1 MCQIIDQLAIE
12 RGVEPNDANYIFRCI
27 SAHLVNKIPA
37 LKEVIEDVFA
47 DETDDDK
54 LQEDISKAVILLQ
67 LHTMKAFQTWHMPNQ
82 SIIRQ
87 QGSDHIL

>member
-1 MCQIIDQLAIE
+1 MMQT
-12 RGVEPNDANYIFRCI
+12 IFSCI

-47 DETDDDK
+47 DEGADDK

-67 LHTMKAFQTWHMPNQ
+67 LHTMKAFQTWRMPDQ
-82 SIIRQ
+82 SVIRE
-87 QGSDHIL
+87 QGSDDIL